1 MIKALPLPSPEVVLS
16 SGYKR
21 YYGHLRLPLRP
32 DENFVS
38 LYLPVA
44 ISRHPKGSPVLPRM
58 ASPACHPCYPGS
70 LAVGS
75 GSYRQDSHRS
85 LPRTSRGSAA
95 STYLLTRLRL
105 GSLSLWP
112 VALPFGNSRPLI
124 AQTPL
129 PRATEAYG
137 QFLGRDLNPL
147 DNQLLLRTV
156 KFSIMP

>member
-1 MIKALPLPSPEVVLS
+1 MKAVPLPSPEVMLS
-16 SGYKR
+16 SGCKR
-21 YYGHLRLPLRP
+21 YYGHLRLPLGP

-75 GSYRQDSHRS
+75 GSYCQDSHRS

-105 GSLSLWP
+105 GSLSLQP
-112 VALPFGNSRPLI
+112 AGLLGSPNEPLSGNLVLRV
-124 AQTPL
+124 TPCTSL
-129 PRATEAYG
+129 MLHG
-137 QFLGRDLNPL
+137 
-147 DNQLLLRTV
+147 
-156 KFSIMP
+156 